1 MQFLEVHD
9 QFADRCFG
17 LVRPGTENE
26 LKRTPCERPEMGMC
40 LEILSY
46 GAFSVTLYISLRGCF
61 EMLESRRRGSLSLEA
76 DWIT

>member
-40 LEILSY
+40 LEILSHEH
-46 GAFSVTLYISLRGCF
+46 F
-61 EMLESRRRGSLSLEA
+61 LSLCIFHFGAASKCLRAEEGVL
-76 DWIT
+76 